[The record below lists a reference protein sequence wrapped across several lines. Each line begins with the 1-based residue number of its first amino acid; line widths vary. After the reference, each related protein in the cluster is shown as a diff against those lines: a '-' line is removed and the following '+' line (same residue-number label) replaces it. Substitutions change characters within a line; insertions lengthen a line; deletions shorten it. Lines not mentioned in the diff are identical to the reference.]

1 MLFQLSKRD
10 QSRKTE
16 LLAAARD
23 KYSELSAA
31 IDAFNA
37 AAEAAGKIVT
47 AAGGEY
53 ARAVAQLQAFTA
65 AIARDQAAG
74 LKASGGPG
82 RRRQDRNGV
91 QGWIDAYASFAPV
104 RPVIGLPDEIEQ
116 PDEGL
121 LTDFEELP
129 DSP

>member
-1 MLFQLSKRD
+1 MPFELSKRD
-10 QSRKTE
+10 QVRKTE

-23 KYSELSAA
+23 KFSELSAA
-31 IDAFNA
+31 IDAFNG
-37 AAEAAGKIVT
+37 AAEAAGKIVKG
-47 AAGGEY
+47 AAGEY

-65 AIARDQAAG
+65 EIARDQAAG
-74 LKASGGPG
+74 LKARGAAG
-82 RRRQDRNGV
+82 RGRQDRNGV

-104 RPVIGLPDEIEQ
+104 RPVIRLPDEIEQ

>member
-37 AAEAAGKIVT
+37 AAEAAGKVVK
-47 AAGGEY
+47 AADGEY

-65 AIARDQAAG
+65 EIARD
-74 LKASGGPG
+74 
-82 RRRQDRNGV
+82 
-91 QGWIDAYASFAPV
+91 
-104 RPVIGLPDEIEQ
+104 
-116 PDEGL
+116 
-121 LTDFEELP
+121 
-129 DSP
+129 

>member
-1 MLFQLSKRD
+1 MPFQLSKRD
-10 QSRKTE
+10 QVRKTD

-23 KYSELSAA
+23 KFSELSAA
-31 IDAFNA
+31 IDTFNA

-47 AAGGEY
+47 AAAGEY
-53 ARAVAQLQAFTA
+53 ARAVAQLQAFA
-65 AIARDQAAG
+65 AEVARDQAAG
-74 LKASGGPG
+74 LKASGAAGKG
-82 RRRQDRNGV
+82 RQDRNGV
-91 QGWIDAYASFAPV
+91 QGWIDAYAGFAPV
-104 RPVIGLPDEIEQ
+104 CPVIGLPDEIEQ